1 MPAKLKSPTCLL
13 VRCVA
18 NKTGGQW
25 QAFSLEFGLAA
36 QADTFAVVRRKLEAM
51 LESYLYDALA
61 GEDREH
67 AAELLSRRA
76 PWWVFARWYEARIRG
91 ALKHRSRDVMAFLEP
106 WSVAPQ
112 LLRHQH

>member
-18 NKTGGQW
+18 NKSGDQW
-25 QAFSLEFGLAA
+25 QVFSLEFGLAV
-36 QADTFAVVRRKLEAM
+36 QADSFAVARRKMEAM
-51 LESYLYDALA
+51 LDSYLYDALA

-67 AAELLSRRA
+67 AEELLSRRA
-76 PWWVFARWYEARIRG
+76 PWWVFARWYEARVRE
-91 ALKHRSRDVMAFLEP
+91 ALRQRSRNVRSFFEP
-106 WSVAPQ
+106 WNVAPQ